1 MVASLVMGLV
11 LLLAALSYHAGRR
24 AGFESGRRVGWAEAP
39 LALRM
44 RYQLDARCPICDDS
58 EGSSGEEAERES
70 CGS

>member
-11 LLLAALSYHAGRR
+11 LLLVALVYHAGRR
-24 AGFESGRRVGWAEAP
+24 AGFKAGRQVGRAEAP
-39 LALRM
+39 LLLRM

-58 EGSSGEEAERES
+58 EGLAGEEAERER